1 MKTVL
6 WKPFRRWTGTL
17 YSHFSSS
24 YRDNRAKSSALHTTS
39 QDPIVSSSLNGY
51 QLQNM
56 DLEKAQQSGRKQDLN
71 ILERAIAQLPGAN
84 HHNHPHHAPY
94 KTADTSA
101 GSTDNS
107 KRLSQLDY
115 PSGINKETTIHV
127 SDAPRPEPQPQPK
140 RLPSVTSRGP
150 PQRPRHQPLIPY
162 RQDDVTPRVWDEV
175 HSSRHNA
182 PASMA
187 PSSPAPPTVSQNTTA
202 PLTPVPPLSPSS
214 LYSTD
219 VDSQLST
226 RRTPKRH
233 AGTFFF
239 G

>member
-94 KTADTSA
+94 KPTPQPVILINASDSRSWTTQVASTKKPQSTSQTHLA
-101 GSTDNS
+101 LSLS
-107 KRLSQLDY
+107 LSQKDY
-115 PSGINKETTIHV
+115 P
-127 SDAPRPEPQPQPK
+127 Q
-140 RLPSVTSRGP
+140 
-150 PQRPRHQPLIPY
+150 
-162 RQDDVTPRVWDEV
+162 
-175 HSSRHNA
+175 
-182 PASMA
+182 
-187 PSSPAPPTVSQNTTA
+187 
-202 PLTPVPPLSPSS
+202 
-214 LYSTD
+214 
-219 VDSQLST
+219 
-226 RRTPKRH
+226 
-233 AGTFFF
+233 
-239 G
+239 